1 MDASPKLAAGAAPE
15 FLREATAEGLRLR
28 RLMVPLDFSISSF
41 RAFFYAQALAE
52 CFGGEL
58 SLLHVVPPS
67 MLPEWGYAHLARR
80 DEQLKEAARRRLG
93 DFVRAQGAAADRVK
107 RLLVRAGDPHLQI
120 SEAARA
126 QGVDLVVIATHG
138 DSLLPHYLLGN
149 TAEQV
154 VRRAPCPVWVV
165 PGASSDEAE
174 LQPVFQPLSRILVGT
189 DCSAGSRKAVQYA
202 VALAREFNAT
212 LHLVHVVPTV
222 LPADVSHLS
231 IILQEPAMRKAGELE
246 LARVRA
252 EELPAD
258 LPVVTTVLTGN
269 PSLEIDKEALR
280 VRAGLVVVSTT
291 GHTGLRYLFLGCTAQ
306 RVVRHSSVPVL
317 VVREHEPEFIP
328 FTEPEKEK

>member
-1 MDASPKLAAGAAPE
+1 MNGTPHQVAPSRPD
-15 FLREATAEGLRLR
+15 FLREAAPGGVRLR
-28 RLMVPLDFSISSF
+28 RLLVPLDFSISSF
-41 RAFFYAQALAE
+41 HAYHYAVALAE
-52 CFGGEL
+52 CFGGEV

-80 DEQLKEAARRRLG
+80 DDQLKEAARRKLE
-93 DFVRAQGAAADRVK
+93 DFVRSQGTAAERVK
-107 RLLVRAGDPHLQI
+107 QLLVQAGDPHLQI
-120 SEAARA
+120 PEAARV

-149 TAEQV
+149 TAEEV

-165 PGASSDEAE
+165 PGASSDDAE
-174 LQPVFQPLSRILVGT
+174 LQPVFRPLRRILVGT
-189 DCSAGSRKAVQYA
+189 DCSAESRKAVRYA

-231 IILQEPAMRKAGELE
+231 TILQEPAMRKAGERE
-246 LARVRA
+246 LARMRA

-317 VVREHEPEFIP
+317 VVREHGPEFIP
-328 FTEPEKEK
+328 PNEPAKER